1 MATAMSMRRRANRP
15 WLTAVWEHL
24 LRQLPA
30 PDPANTTTPLSAVP
44 RRLLVVKVHGMG
56 DAVLIRL
63 IMEQLKL
70 RHPEIDIGVLAGMAT
85 VDVLTLDSSF
95 RAHTYSQKDLG
106 IGSVIATFRAIRRR
120 DYEAVLNFEQVA
132 VAGTAFLAATGIP
145 VRLGFLG
152 PGESSKAR
160 FLTHARHFDHDQS
173 MWETFVALARLL
185 DPGLSVTTGAFPIHC
200 GQATEKWLQEWW
212 GSRIDRAAKPVALHI
227 GSAQGMDFRRW
238 PVQRF
243 VRLAEEL
250 KGKIRGLT
258 ILLTGTEAEKE
269 VIQRFATEY
278 SGNCIDASALGS
290 IERTIGILGRCE
302 LLVSND
308 TGIMHLGAAM
318 GVPTVGLF
326 GPNTPRHWAPI
337 GRRATYVYDTDA
349 PCSPC
354 IDNYRNRLPIA
365 CSNPVKSRCM
375 YDISVDSVLAAV
387 RRVVGRDLMA

>member
-1 MATAMSMRRRANRP
+1 MTRRANRP

-30 PDPANTTTPLSAVP
+30 PNPANTTTPLSAVP

-63 IMEQLKL
+63 IMEQLKS
-70 RHPEIDIGVLAGMAT
+70 RHPEIDIGVLAGTAT
-85 VDVLTLDSSF
+85 VEVLTLDSNF
-95 RAHTYSQKDLG
+95 RVHMYSQKDLG
-106 IGSVIATFRAIRRR
+106 IGSVIATFRAIRRC

-152 PGESSKAR
+152 LGERSKAR
-160 FLTHARHFDHDQS
+160 FLTHARHFDHDKS

-200 GQATEKWLQEWW
+200 GQATERWLQEWW
-212 GSRIDRAAKPVALHI
+212 GSHIDRAAKPVALHI

-243 VRLAEEL
+243 VHLAEEL
-250 KGKIRGLT
+250 KSKIRGLT

-269 VIQRFATEY
+269 LIHRFSTEY

-290 IERTIGILGRCE
+290 IDRTIGILARCG

-337 GRRATYVYDTDA
+337 GLHATYVYDTDA

-365 CSNPVKSRCM
+365 CSNLVKSRCM

-387 RRVVGRDLMA
+387 RRVVARDWVS

>member
-1 MATAMSMRRRANRP
+1 MATVMSMAHRVNRP
-15 WLTAVWEHL
+15 WLTALWEHV

-30 PDPANTTTPLSAVP
+30 PNSANTTTPLSAVP

-63 IMEQLKL
+63 IMEQLKS
-70 RHPEIDIGVLAGMAT
+70 RHPEIDIGVLAGTAT
-85 VDVLTLDSSF
+85 VEVLTLDSNF
-95 RAHTYSQKDLG
+95 RIHMYSQKDLG
-106 IGSVIATFRAIRRR
+106 IGSVIATFRAIRRC

-152 PGESSKAR
+152 PGELSKAR
-160 FLTHARHFDHDQS
+160 FLTHAWRFNHNQS

-185 DPGLSVTTGAFPIHC
+185 DPGLSVTTDAFPIRC
-200 GQATEKWLQEWW
+200 GQATQRWLQEWW
-212 GSRIDRAAKPVALHI
+212 SSRIDKAAKPVALHI
-227 GSAQGMDFRRW
+227 GSAKGMDFRRW

-250 KGKIRGLT
+250 GSKIRGLT
-258 ILLTGTEAEKE
+258 ILLTGTDAEKE
-269 VIQRFATEY
+269 LIQQFATEY
-278 SGNCIDASALGS
+278 SGYCIDASALGS

-326 GPNTPRHWAPI
+326 GPNTPLHWAPI
-337 GRRATYVYDTDA
+337 GLRATYVYDTDA

-354 IDNYRNRLPIA
+354 IDNYRNRLPTV
-365 CSNPVKSRCM
+365 CSNSVKSRCM
-375 YDISVDSVLAAV
+375 YDISIDSVLAAV
-387 RRVVGRDLMA
+387 RRVVAHDWMS